1 MKQEGSSWLL
11 GTGEICIDI
20 GQACSLLLT
29 CLFQHVNCEYEPF
42 IAFLKLLSIQR
53 TLHHQLNVKP
63 NSQGLTSLQS
73 YIDLRT
79 LKCSR

>member
-1 MKQEGSSWLL
+1 MFTIVDMPVS
-11 GTGEICIDI
+11 
-20 GQACSLLLT
+20 T
-29 CLFQHVNCEYEPF
+29 CEQVQHVNCEYEPF